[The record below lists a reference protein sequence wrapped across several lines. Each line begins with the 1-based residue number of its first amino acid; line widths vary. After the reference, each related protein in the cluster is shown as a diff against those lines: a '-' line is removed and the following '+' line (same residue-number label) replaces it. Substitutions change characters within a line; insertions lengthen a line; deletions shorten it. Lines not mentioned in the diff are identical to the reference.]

1 MRIWR
6 SQFAHLLTLLLLAGL
21 AAQPA
26 VAQRSGKGQHP
37 HGENARS
44 GPARAPR
51 SEASKKAERD
61 MRALPPRWMERLRE
75 MSPDEQERF
84 LENNERFKNLP
95 PERQAQI
102 RRRLQ
107 NWNSLAPEQQ
117 RAVRERE
124 RVWQQM
130 SPEQR
135 RGIREEILPR
145 WQQLPADRR
154 QVLLGRLRALRDLND
169 AQQAAKLKDEAFLSG
184 LSPDERVM
192 LRGLSKLR
200 VGTPP
205 EPPQD
210 NP

>member
-6 SQFAHLLTLLLLAGL
+6 SHFAHLLTLLLLAGL

-26 VAQRSGKGQHP
+26 AAQPGPGKGKGQHR
-37 HGENARS
+37 HGE
-44 GPARAPR
+44 ARAPR
-51 SEASKKAERD
+51 SEASKKAERE
-61 MRALPPRWMERLRE
+61 MRGLSPRWMERLRE

-102 RRRLQ
+102 RSRLQ
-107 NWNSLAPEQQ
+107 RWNSLAPEQQ

-130 SPEQR
+130 PPEQR
-135 RGIREEILPR
+135 RRIREEILPR
-145 WQQLPADRR
+145 WEQFPADRR
-154 QVLLGRLRALRDLND
+154 QVLLGRLRALRDLSD
-169 AQQAAKLKDEAFLSG
+169 PERATKLKDESFLSG

-192 LRGLSKLR
+192 LRELSNLR